1 MESNAARKRAALGA
15 VAMAVDEGDKRV
27 QRSTKAVLAAT
38 FKLLAEEG
46 LGGVTVDEVAKRS
59 GVAKTTIYRHWPSR
73 NALLLAA
80 CSNLSGARPEAPD
93 TGSFRGDLAALLTNM
108 ARRLRSERWASIL
121 PSIIDA
127 AERDPELAE
136 VHARLHADF
145 MAPLY
150 AILERA
156 KSKRELPRDRDPSH
170 VVASVVGP
178 LFYRRWFSRQ
188 PLDEAFVQGLVDA
201 AAGRGAAKA

>member
-1 MESNAARKRAALGA
+1 M
-15 VAMAVDEGDKRV
+15 VDEGDKRV
-27 QRSTKAVLAAT
+27 QRSMKAVLAAT

-46 LGGVTVDEVAKRS
+46 LSGVTVDEVAKRS

-80 CSNLSGARPEAPD
+80 CSNLGARPEAPD
-93 TGSFRGDLAALLTNM
+93 TGSFRGDLGALLTNM

-150 AILERA
+150 AIIERA
-156 KSKRELPRDRDPSH
+156 KSKGELPRERDASH

-201 AAGRGAAKA
+201 VAGRVVKV